1 MVQDLTPGK
10 SPSQKVKLWL
20 LRVRPFFHTILH
32 QDIINFVVLEQG
44 TGGFHHLP
52 HIFGAHATR
61 LKHIFFELVIHVIDY
76 WIELSSTYPATSSL
90 EALSLSCGV
99 INGKGY

>member
-32 QDIINFVVLEQG
+32 QDIINSVVLEQG

-52 HIFGAHATR
+52 HTFGARRNPSQAY
-61 LKHIFFELVIHVIDY
+61 FFELVIHVIDH